1 MIKKSVVE
9 RKDNVLTLIAYAS
22 LKQWGEPT
30 NSENI
35 EAEKG
40 RLERIAEPFYK
51 KSKDE
56 YNHFLISWLKEN
68 ARKIVYTDEFTYDNI
83 NVPDDAFELNVDLF
97 CRD

>member
-1 MIKKSVVE
+1 MKKTILE
-9 RKDNVLTLIAYAS
+9 RKENVLTLIAYAS

-40 RLERIAEPFYK
+40 RLERVAEHFYK
-51 KSKDE
+51 KSNEE
-56 YNHFLISWLKEN
+56 YNSFLINWLKEN

-83 NVPDDAFELNVDLF
+83 SIPEDPFELNIDLF
-97 CRD
+97 CRK